1 MIRRRFSVSLR
12 RLRCL
17 GFRFIIRVR
26 FKYLYVHCLCFYLT
40 LFGFILGCAKYMQ
53 VNEIIM
59 NFNFK
64 TYLAIKM
71 TQCFAS
77 IRMSNISYALNR
89 RLA

>member
-1 MIRRRFSVSLR
+1 MIRRKGFSVSLR
-12 RLRCL
+12 ELQCL
-17 GFRFIIRVR
+17 GFRFIICFR
-26 FKYLYVHCLCFYLT
+26 FKYLYVNWVCFYLT

-64 TYLAIKM
+64 TYLDIKM

-77 IRMSNISYALNR
+77 IRMSNIS
-89 RLA
+89 